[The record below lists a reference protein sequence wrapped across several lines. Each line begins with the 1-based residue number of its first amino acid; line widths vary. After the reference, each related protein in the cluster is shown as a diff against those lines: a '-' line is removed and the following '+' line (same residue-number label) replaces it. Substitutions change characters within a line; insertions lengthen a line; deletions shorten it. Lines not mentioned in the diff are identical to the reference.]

1 MTRRREEC
9 IARLT
14 LVEVYRQVPGLGQ
27 GKHANEIGIVVLEL
41 LAHRRQLVLGEE
53 PVAPLRRLPVVGGH
67 CIAPW
72 ERRWNTRGDAVC
84 AGPVGRELRSR
95 REVSMYVGDVTARA
109 ESGGVGRVVGP
120 WAGPIRGGCSGVYF
134 VQP

>member
-14 LVEVYRQVPGLGQ
+14 LVKVYRQVPGLGQ

-72 ERRWNTRGDAVC
+72 ERRWNTSGDAVC
-84 AGPVGRELRSR
+84 AGAGSR
-95 REVSMYVGDVTARA
+95 ARA
-109 ESGGVGRVVGP
+109 AIES
-120 WAGPIRGGCSGVYF
+120 
-134 VQP
+134 